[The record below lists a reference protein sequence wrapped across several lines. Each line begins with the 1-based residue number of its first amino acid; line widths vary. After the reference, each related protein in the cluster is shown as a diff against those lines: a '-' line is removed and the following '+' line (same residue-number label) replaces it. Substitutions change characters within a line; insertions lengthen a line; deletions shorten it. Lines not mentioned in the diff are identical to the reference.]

1 MSSKAELKTLQ
12 AKTCLNR
19 LENILNDLEAKTA
32 KVAKLINSNETVK
45 TGILI
50 SQIHLDLMKA
60 KRIVKALTE
69 SF

>member
-1 MSSKAELKTLQ
+1 MSSKIKLKTLK

-32 KVAKLINSNETVK
+32 KVANLINSNETVK

-60 KRIVKALTE
+60 KRVVKALME